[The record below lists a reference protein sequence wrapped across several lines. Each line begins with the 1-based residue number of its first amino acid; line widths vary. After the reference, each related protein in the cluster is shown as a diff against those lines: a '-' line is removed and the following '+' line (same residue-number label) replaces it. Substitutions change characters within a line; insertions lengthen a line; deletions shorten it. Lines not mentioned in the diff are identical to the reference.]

1 MAKNK
6 TVNFEKSMKRLE
18 EIIDQLEGES
28 TSLEKSLKL
37 FEQGM
42 KLTDACRGIL
52 EEAEA
57 KINKLLDEEK

>member
-37 FEQGM
+37 FEQ
-42 KLTDACRGIL
+42 
-52 EEAEA
+52 
-57 KINKLLDEEK
+57 